1 MKPLIIANWK
11 MNLAFQEASELSKSI
26 SNQENHHRLIIAP
39 PTPYIAYLAQIYKK
53 LNFCAQD
60 VSTRSTFGPY
70 TGENSAKFFKSCNVN
85 YALIGHSER
94 RYLLGEN
101 NMIVRTK
108 AEICIN
114 NKITPIICIGETE
127 RERNSN
133 HYEEFLLR
141 QLNESIPETD
151 KPLIIAYEPVWAIGT
166 NNTPSIEEISKI
178 IQLIRENNNKQSV
191 IAKSLQIVY
200 GGSVNSKNY
209 ETIAAVKDI
218 DGVLLGGASLD
229 KEELFRILNL

>member
-11 MNLAFQEASELSKSI
+11 MNLTFHEASELTKSM
-26 SNQENHHRLIIAP
+26 SNNENHHRLIIAP
-39 PTPYIAYLAQIYKK
+39 PTPYIAYLVQIYKK

-70 TGENSAKFFKSCNVN
+70 TGENSAKCFKSCNVN

-101 NMIVRTK
+101 NIIVRTK

-127 RERNSN
+127 KERTSG
-133 HYEEFLLR
+133 HYEEFLLQ
-141 QLNESIPETD
+141 QLKDSIPETD

-166 NNTPSIEEISKI
+166 NNTPTIEEISKI

-209 ETIAAVKDI
+209 KDIAAIKNI

-229 KEELFRILNL
+229 KEELSRILNL